1 MQIMLER
8 EYIATDG
15 QRLAD
20 VKWLRPL
27 SAANQIAIEIIGA
40 TREGAGDQ
48 VHRRSV
54 GQEQGNKER
63 GCHHLSLDPR

>member
-15 QRLAD
+15 QRLVD

-48 VHRRSV
+48 VHRR
-54 GQEQGNKER
+54 
-63 GCHHLSLDPR
+63 